1 MRLGQILLQKKW
13 ISSKQLQEIIK
24 LQTSKKNRLGQL
36 LLQKGLIV
44 NNQLE
49 TALKEQ
55 YPNFSQ
61 NLRLPNTEALQ
72 EVGLNRA
79 IADFPNQQSVVRF

>member
-1 MRLGQILLQKKW
+1 MIFGLFKTMYFFILHFEVRNLG
-13 ISSKQLQEIIK
+13 SKQLQEIIQ

-55 YPNFSQ
+55 YWRKNGFW
-61 NLRLPNTEALQ
+61 
-72 EVGLNRA
+72 V
-79 IADFPNQQSVVRF
+79 ID